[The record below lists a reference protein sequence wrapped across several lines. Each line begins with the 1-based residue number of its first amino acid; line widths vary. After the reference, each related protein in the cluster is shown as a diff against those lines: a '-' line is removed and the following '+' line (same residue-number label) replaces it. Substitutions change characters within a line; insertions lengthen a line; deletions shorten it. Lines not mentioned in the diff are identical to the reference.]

1 MNYLAHLHIAE
12 STGTSMVGAMLGD
25 FVKGRRHFDLA
36 PDLKLGVILHRKT
49 DAFTEDDPVIHR
61 GKMLFAPQQRRF
73 AGIALDVFWDHCL
86 AKNFS
91 QYATDDLDVFVSRAY
106 DALAAHEG
114 QYSPMYDR
122 VVSAMMR
129 YDWLNHYAEFDGVV
143 RALQGLSRR
152 RDFLGPLV
160 DCIDSL
166 ELNYQALSLL
176 FTEFY
181 PELLK
186 SASVWCEEMAET
198 HS

>member
-12 STGTSMVGAMLGD
+12 KTGTSMVGAMLGD

-36 PDLKLGVILHRKT
+36 PELKQGVILHRKT

-61 GKMLFAPQQRRF
+61 GKMLFESQQRRF

-91 QYATDDLDVFVSRAY
+91 QYAGDELDVFVTRAY
-106 DALAAHEG
+106 KALAAHQG

-122 VVSAMMR
+122 VVGAMMH
-129 YDWLNHYAEFDGVV
+129 YDWLNHYAEFDGVA

-160 DCIDSL
+160 DCIASL
-166 ELNYQALSLL
+166 ELNYQTLSHL